1 MQRLSKN
8 FFLVTNKDGEDTLV
22 SGKLGIVMRIRNG
35 GYIPKSGLLMAEQLS
50 AVKMRGDVLD
60 IGTGETGILANC
72 LLARGASR
80 VFASDID
87 PQTIQWAR
95 QASNRSSEISW
106 INCDLFPHNLAESTL
121 NAIVSNPPQMP
132 MPYQGHP
139 HDYGGPD
146 GRDYISRIIKDG
158 SLLLRRQGK
167 LLLLCF
173 DFLGID
179 RAYGQETVVEFAQAH
194 GLKTRIVAR
203 HRRIIRRGGKTEES
217 IDWIERTNPGYF
229 FQKDA
234 NGNYYHEIFILEMS
248 RDLI

>member
-95 QASNRSSEISW
+95 QASNRSS
-106 INCDLFPHNLAESTL
+106 
-121 NAIVSNPPQMP
+121 
-132 MPYQGHP
+132 
-139 HDYGGPD
+139 
-146 GRDYISRIIKDG
+146 
-158 SLLLRRQGK
+158 
-167 LLLLCF
+167 
-173 DFLGID
+173 
-179 RAYGQETVVEFAQAH
+179 
-194 GLKTRIVAR
+194 
-203 HRRIIRRGGKTEES
+203 
-217 IDWIERTNPGYF
+217 
-229 FQKDA
+229 
-234 NGNYYHEIFILEMS
+234 
-248 RDLI
+248 